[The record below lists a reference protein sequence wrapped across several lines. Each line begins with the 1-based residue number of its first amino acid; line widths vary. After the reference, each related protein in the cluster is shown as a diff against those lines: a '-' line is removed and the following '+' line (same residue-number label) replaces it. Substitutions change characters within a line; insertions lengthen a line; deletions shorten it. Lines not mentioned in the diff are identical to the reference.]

1 MEKETRNNME
11 VTTMENA
18 SVVDIS
24 ALDRGVKDS
33 VPSYYKQILQG
44 NLFLTSLD
52 VETFEDKMKLF
63 EISSSDEVD
72 NISTIFNKPI
82 KVNDLYVEI
91 VQINQDDGSKES
103 VPRVVFITEDKQ
115 IYTTV
120 SKGITN
126 KLANLLMILGLPKWE
141 KPIEFTFSEKK
152 LDKGKRMNTF
162 TIK

>member
-24 ALDRGVKDS
+24 ALERGVKDS
-33 VPSYYKQILQG
+33 VPTYYKQMLSG
-44 NLFLTSLD
+44 NMFFTSLD

-72 NISTIFNKPI
+72 NISTIFNKPVKI
-82 KVNDLYVEI
+82 SDLYVEI
-91 VQINQDDGSKES
+91 VEINQDDGLKES
-103 VPRVVFITEDKQ
+103 VPRVVFISESGE

-126 KLANLLMILGLPKWE
+126 KLSNLLMILGLPKWE
-141 KPIEFTFSEKK
+141 KSIEFTFSEKK